1 MHFGFYFDISHEL
14 AILANTKAKLIWYIE
29 VYLYQ
34 RICSKKDKFSSNC
47 PPTFECR
54 SPPLKGE
61 NSNKIPVC
69 GFMVVRHTTCV
80 RRREQVVEHLAFKSF
95 GERYV
100 QILHSSVA
108 FKIFREMR
116 WNVTFKCCIQNIP
129 RDAFKCYIQVLH
141 SAMSVIIKC
150 NLCPSLWPWMSL
162 IFGALMWYI

>member
-1 MHFGFYFDISHEL
+1 MSLQKPFSCYWATPAGMWLSMHFGFYFDISHEL

-69 GFMVVRHTTCV
+69 GFIVVQRTTCV

-100 QILHSSVA
+100 QILYSSVA

-116 WNVTFKCCIQNIP
+116 SNVTCLNTHFVS
-129 RDAFKCYIQVLH
+129 RVHVY
-141 SAMSVIIKC
+141 
-150 NLCPSLWPWMSL
+150 
-162 IFGALMWYI
+162 